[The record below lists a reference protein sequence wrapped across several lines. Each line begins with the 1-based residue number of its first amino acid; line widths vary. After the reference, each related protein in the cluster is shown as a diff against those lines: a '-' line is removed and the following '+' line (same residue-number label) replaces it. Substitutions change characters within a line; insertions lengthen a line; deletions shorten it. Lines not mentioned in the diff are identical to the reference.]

1 VLDAAL
7 ARPYIR
13 SMRVRVIGLC
23 ALGVAALLSGCGS
36 SSTLT
41 RTSTILAPRVVV
53 KITSP
58 ANGASVGGE
67 NVTVTGTVDPAGAS
81 VNVNGDQAAVSGR
94 AFVRRVS
101 VPATGQSTIEA
112 IATAPERSPGA
123 AAILVSSAANG
134 GTAGGGATGG
144 GGSSPSGGVPTDS
157 TSCGG
162 GLSVGAST
170 SCAFARNIQAAY
182 MGQGAGT
189 YQVYSPVTK
198 QRYAVTC
205 TAATVVVTCQGAN
218 SAYVYFVR

>member
-1 VLDAAL
+1 
-7 ARPYIR
+7 
-13 SMRVRVIGLC
+13 MRVRVIGLC
-23 ALGVAALLSGCGS
+23 ALGVAALLSGCGGS
-36 SSTLT
+36 GAVT

-58 ANGASVGGE
+58 ANGASVGSE

-81 VNVNGDQAAVSGR
+81 VNVNGDEAAVNGR
-94 AFVRRVS
+94 TFVRRVS

-134 GTAGGGATGG
+134 GSAGGGSAGGGA
-144 GGSSPSGGVPTDS
+144 SAPSGGVPTDS

-162 GLSVGAST
+162 GLSVGPST
-170 SCAFARNIQAAY
+170 GCAFARNVQAAY
-182 MGQGAGT
+182 MGHGAGT
-189 YQVYSPVTK
+189 YPVYSPVTK
-198 QRYAVTC
+198 RLYAMTC
-205 TAATVVVTCQGAN
+205 TAATVLVTCQGAN